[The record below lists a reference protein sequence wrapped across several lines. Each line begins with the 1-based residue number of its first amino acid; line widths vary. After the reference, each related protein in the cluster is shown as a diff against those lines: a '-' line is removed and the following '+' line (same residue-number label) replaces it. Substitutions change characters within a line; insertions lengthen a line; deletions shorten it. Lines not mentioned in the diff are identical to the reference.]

1 MRVITLPNGAGK
13 TTELIKISQET
24 GAYIVCHSMDE
35 ASRIRSAAIDMGVNV
50 PFPLTY
56 DEFIQHRY
64 HIQGVRAVLVDNID
78 MLVRYIS
85 RVPVGAITIT
95 TDAIE
100 DLLGHASDEVKELYN
115 TSAQFNAALN
125 ALSQGADKVSIVANL
140 CLDNLRLQKQ
150 LTRYVEKYGALPE

>member
-1 MRVITLPNGAGK
+1 MRVIALPKGAGK

-24 GAYIVCHSMDE
+24 GAYIVCHSQDE
-35 ASRIRSAAIDMGVNV
+35 ASRISFVATGMGAKI

-56 DEFIQHRY
+56 AEFIQHQY
-64 HIQGVRAVLVDNID
+64 HAPGVRTVVVDNAD
-78 MLVRYIS
+78 WLVRYIS
-85 RVPVGAITIT
+85 RVPVAAITIT
-95 TDAIE
+95 TDTIE

-125 ALSQGADKVSIVANL
+125 VLSQGADKVSIVANL

-150 LTRYVEKYGALPE
+150 LTRYVEKYGTLPE